1 MPPRKSKK
9 RTLLDSDDF
18 IQADLDWF
26 DQTKRS
32 IQPNAGTSGSV
43 PAILSPPSTPVQSVA
58 QAVAPRH
65 PTPPPTTI
73 AQSTTLVAT
82 STTVNES
89 ANVPSDSPHPTP
101 RAIASQAADTR
112 KEPTPVSDNA
122 HPRSPPGV
130 PHPVRTKSPSFSTP
144 PRDSVQL
151 PLKRKAPD
159 DEVVPANGHHRPHST
174 TLSPTLLAPSLARR
188 RSPTDATENAEA
200 GPSVSKSKSP
210 PSANALPSPLGKNMV
225 KKRKKGPGPPGFK
238 VLPILAPETN
248 GQDKSALPESAES
261 LSSGVG
267 LERASASV
275 SQSKSASPGHDPP
288 PPRVPSPPTRRASQP
303 PHIPGPASAPSPPD
317 TAPNQ
322 TAPPPA
328 DPSPPPVV
336 ASELPASCAMLE
348 TLRPPEAPSAPDAA
362 AIASPDVP
370 PSSEVAAEEPL
381 RAATPHAIS
390 KALLEET
397 STIVASPDAMDLD
410 DLPQPPVAVAE
421 ERVEPQEQQ
430 LNEDA
435 VMREPSPPRGSHEPT
450 GETEEVSMDL
460 GSDDAP
466 AASPADLPVTA
477 STGER
482 VAEQPIGGDQGASIS
497 EEAMRLSGSPL
508 PAEVNKPLARVLE
521 HAIDPTDSPFRSR
534 SARLL
539 SLVCGSSA
547 PTPALHPVE
556 MDFDMTAEDVAQL
569 TRWNDRHGSTADVST
584 SLCVSLVTYTAA
596 QCASA
601 LQGELDVVSFGH
613 PAEWPRD
620 GSVFM
625 TLDISGDHGQPQ
637 RFYVS
642 PPFNVCNADR
652 SVDLGAR
659 GLHPGTNTL
668 RMYQYRDHSDRMF
681 AVVLHHPTAAQLAE
695 LQKARDSEVAWRSFV
710 DGLGKFDLPAPRLL
724 APPVPENAVS
734 GS

>member
-1 MPPRKSKK
+1 M
-9 RTLLDSDDF
+9 
-18 IQADLDWF
+18 
-26 DQTKRS
+26 
-32 IQPNAGTSGSV
+32 
-43 PAILSPPSTPVQSVA
+43 
-58 QAVAPRH
+58 
-65 PTPPPTTI
+65 
-73 AQSTTLVAT
+73 
-82 STTVNES
+82 
-89 ANVPSDSPHPTP
+89 
-101 RAIASQAADTR
+101 
-112 KEPTPVSDNA
+112 
-122 HPRSPPGV
+122 
-130 PHPVRTKSPSFSTP
+130 
-144 PRDSVQL
+144 
-151 PLKRKAPD
+151 
-159 DEVVPANGHHRPHST
+159 
-174 TLSPTLLAPSLARR
+174 
-188 RSPTDATENAEA
+188 
-200 GPSVSKSKSP
+200 
-210 PSANALPSPLGKNMV
+210 
-225 KKRKKGPGPPGFK
+225 
-238 VLPILAPETN
+238 
-248 GQDKSALPESAES
+248 
-261 LSSGVG
+261 
-267 LERASASV
+267 
-275 SQSKSASPGHDPP
+275 
-288 PPRVPSPPTRRASQP
+288 
-303 PHIPGPASAPSPPD
+303 
-317 TAPNQ
+317 
-322 TAPPPA
+322 
-328 DPSPPPVV
+328 
-336 ASELPASCAMLE
+336 
-348 TLRPPEAPSAPDAA
+348 
-362 AIASPDVP
+362 
-370 PSSEVAAEEPL
+370 
-381 RAATPHAIS
+381 
-390 KALLEET
+390 
-397 STIVASPDAMDLD
+397 ASPDAMDFD

-435 VMREPSPPRGSHEPT
+435 VMREPSSPRGSHEPA

-482 VAEQPIGGDQGASIS
+482 VAEQPIGGDQGGTCRSFSTLTYAGQLSNTSVASIS

-569 TRWNDRHGSTADVST
+569 TRWNDRHGSTAYVYFSRYPAHLPSTQRYSDVST

-642 PPFNVCNADR
+642 PPFNVVSDRLLRLPQPTEHPLQCNADR

-659 GLHPGTNTL
+659 GLHPGMNTL